1 MIDITTFGAI
11 GDGKTIN
18 TVAIQ
23 AAVNEASKTGDTVY
37 VPSGVFRSGTIVLNG
52 ASLHLESGAVL
63 KASGNLDDYP
73 ELPFHHNELGT
84 LRAFLVNLGHD
95 NVTIDG
101 RGTIDLSGHDFYDM
115 NAWNVPASR
124 VPFND
129 KQIRECTHPIGIRPS
144 QCLFFHQSKNITVRG
159 IRVID
164 APCWTFTFSE
174 CENVKLTGLTI
185 DTDLTIPNNDGI
197 HLSASRDVIISDCH
211 ISSGDDCIAVTSIT
225 NWAKPCEDIVIA
237 NCLLRSCSKA
247 LVLGYVY
254 SIVRNVLITNCIIKE
269 SNRGLCIMCND
280 QSSLVENV
288 RVNNMRI
295 DTRIR
300 AGNWWGNGEP
310 ILIMALKH
318 DQWIPADQHPHHQTE
333 CSVRNVHI
341 DGITCTAENAMGI
354 YGAEGCIRE
363 VSLQNIDYTRKSS
376 ANIALKGYTFDFA
389 PACVDVDVPADCG
402 LYIGSHAE
410 VSLDRLNMH
419 QWRIFRE

>member
-1 MIDITTFGAI
+1 MIS
-11 GDGKTIN
+11 TI
-18 TVAIQ
+18 
-23 AAVNEASKTGDTVY
+23 
-37 VPSGVFRSGTIVLNG
+37 
-52 ASLHLESGAVL
+52 
-63 KASGNLDDYP
+63 
-73 ELPFHHNELGT
+73 
-84 LRAFLVNLGHD
+84 
-95 NVTIDG
+95 
-101 RGTIDLSGHDFYDM
+101 M

-129 KQIRECTHPIGIRPS
+129 EQIRECTHPIGIRPS

-174 CENVKLTGLTI
+174 CENVKLTCLTI

-225 NWAKPCEDIVIA
+225 NWAKPCED
-237 NCLLRSCSKA
+237 
-247 LVLGYVY
+247 YM
-254 SIVRNVLITNCIIKE
+254 LITNCIIKE

-333 CSVRNVHI
+333 CSVRNIHI

-376 ANIALKGYTFDFA
+376 ANIALKGYAFDFA
-389 PACVDVDVPADCG
+389 PACVDVDVPVDCG
-402 LYIGSHAE
+402 LYIGSYVE
-410 VSLDRLNMH
+410 VLLDRL
-419 QWRIFRE
+419 IL